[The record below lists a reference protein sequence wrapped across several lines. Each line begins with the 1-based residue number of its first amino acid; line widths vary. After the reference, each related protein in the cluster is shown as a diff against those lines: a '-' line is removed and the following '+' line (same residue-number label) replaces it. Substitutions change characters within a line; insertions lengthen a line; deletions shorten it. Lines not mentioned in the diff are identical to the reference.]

1 MPRAKGPGPVA
12 GPGRIVGR
20 MSAPSSRVP
29 GDDAGAARR
38 RARPVPRHDA
48 ATAAVLEGVR
58 GGLDGAASGIARDRA
73 AWDSVEHD
81 ARLPEVGGQDPVF
94 DLALRL
100 DREADFWRSFAVM
113 RLRPGLPRA
122 LAAAAAVV
130 GLGAGASLGV
140 LGGVRGL
147 VSDGSSS
154 AVLMAAALAVAA
166 GVAGALLAA
175 AWLHT
180 GAVSAARDALARAEQ
195 AERRLQRVVAVL
207 ALRQTSEAAYLDAL
221 IRLERVP

>member
-1 MPRAKGPGPVA
+1 
-12 GPGRIVGR
+12 
-20 MSAPSSRVP
+20 
-29 GDDAGAARR
+29 
-38 RARPVPRHDA
+38 VPRHDA